1 MADDVKPDPAL
12 AERVSALM
20 AAEVGQAARVLG
32 ISRSLWH
39 RWRAQDPAFAAAAA
53 TARLAAVRSTEPQPG
68 LQETETPVRV
78 RHDGR

>member
-20 AAEVGQAARVLG
+20 AEAVGPAARALG

-39 RWRAQDPAFAAAAA
+39 RWREQDPAFAAATAA
-53 TARLAAVRSTEPQPG
+53 ARLAAPG
-68 LQETETPVRV
+68 ASERQSGLNTTETTVQERN
-78 RHDGR
+78 DGR

>member
-20 AAEVGQAARVLG
+20 VAEVGQAARALG
-32 ISRSLWH
+32 VSRSLWH

-53 TARLAAVRSTEPQPG
+53 ATRLAALRSTDPE
-68 LQETETPVRV
+68 VRN
-78 RHDGR
+78 DG

>member
-1 MADDVKPDPAL
+1 MADDLQHEPAL

-20 AAEVGQAARVLG
+20 AAEVGPAARALG

-53 TARLAAVRSTEPQPG
+53 AARLAAVRSTEPQ
-68 LQETETPVRV
+68 ERN
-78 RHDGR
+78 DG